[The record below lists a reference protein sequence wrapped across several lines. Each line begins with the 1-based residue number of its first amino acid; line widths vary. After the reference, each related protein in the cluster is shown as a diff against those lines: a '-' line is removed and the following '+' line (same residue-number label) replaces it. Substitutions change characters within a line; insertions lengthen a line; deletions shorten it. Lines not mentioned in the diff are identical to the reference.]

1 MVTMREAAT
10 VMLVRDEP
18 DLHVFMLR
26 RNLDADFIGGAYV
39 FPGGAVDPA
48 DRAPEM
54 LARCRGRSD
63 AEASAHLGLESGGL
77 GFWVA
82 AIRETFEEAGVL
94 LARDAATGEPV
105 DVTQPGG
112 ADRLAEVREAMA
124 AGDHAF
130 LEAVT
135 AEGLLLDVGA
145 LHVFSHWITPTGMP
159 RRYDTWFFVA
169 EAPEGHAYL
178 HDDGET
184 VASVWIR
191 PSDALER
198 AKRRELEIIFPTLRN
213 LEALARFETADE
225 LVATVRNAT
234 SVPTTQPRIV
244 ADHTGTRLLLPGDP
258 GYDEAEDLPD
268 DSLPRLNTADLAAA
282 AQRVER
288 EGHVGGGST

>member
-94 LARDAATGEPV
+94 LARDTATGELV
-105 DVTQPGG
+105 DVAEPGG
-112 ADRLAEVREAMA
+112 ADRLADVRQAMA

-130 LEAVT
+130 LDAI
-135 AEGLLLDVGA
+135 EGEDLLLDVGA